1 MATVETTGR
10 PLSGA
15 PPATAETVMGPATQ
29 VQVADPAPLGLAA
42 FALTTMVLSAI
53 NAGWVGAINEP
64 IVLGLAAAYGGT
76 AQLLAGMWAFKRGN
90 TFAATAFTSYGA
102 FWISF
107 WLIVQFFV
115 PMVIASTAKSLP
127 GASAATITAAA
138 GEHLNVILGLYL
150 FMWGVFTAYMFI
162 ASLAGA
168 KAVQVVFLLLTLTF
182 FALAIGKWNASDS
195 WTHIGGFLGI
205 LTAVAAFYTS
215 FADVAN
221 ATFKRTVLP
230 TGAP

>member
-1 MATVETTGR
+1 MATMETTGR

-15 PPATAETVMGPATQ
+15 APVTADTSASAAAT
-29 VQVADPAPLGLAA
+29 VADPAPLGLAA
-42 FALTTMVLSAI
+42 FGITTMVLSAI
-53 NAGWVGAINEP
+53 NAGWIGAINEP

-115 PMVIASTAKSLP
+115 PMVAASTAKAMV
-127 GASAATITAAA
+127 GAPPATIAAAT

-150 FMWGVFTAYMFI
+150 FMWGIFTAYMLI

-168 KAVQVVFLLLTLTF
+168 KAVQVVFFLLTITF
-182 FALAIGKWNASDS
+182 FALAIGKWNASEN

-205 LTAVAAFYTS
+205 LTAVAALYTS
-215 FADVAN
+215 FADVTN